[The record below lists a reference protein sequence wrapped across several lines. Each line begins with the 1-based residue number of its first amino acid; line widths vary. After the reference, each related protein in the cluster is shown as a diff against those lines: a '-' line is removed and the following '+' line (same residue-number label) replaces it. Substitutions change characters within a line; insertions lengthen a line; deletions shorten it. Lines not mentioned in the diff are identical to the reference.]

1 MNRVLLSYVPH
12 MLRDHLMT
20 RGGAMAVIAAVFV
33 LPLVVTLAQVT
44 DVTPEALH
52 GQGVALTLGLTPF
65 LTLVATYGLV
75 GHDFRLGSY
84 RSLFSKPISVPL

>member
-75 GHDFRLGSY
+75 GHDFRPGSY
-84 RSLFSKPISVPL
+84 RSLFS